1 MIGEIY
7 TSVMPYYDTVAKS
20 NRFKG
25 RPVLIIEDAHNDDYT
40 VLPISKVSKKQY
52 LDSVYD
58 VEIKQVDYPNLKLTC
73 DSYIRVHKQ
82 TTVHKTMLRCKI
94 SDLKYEYE
102 DLYLSVLELL
112 EQRNKELIN
121 GALC

>member
-7 TSVMPYYDTVAKS
+7 TSIMPYYDTATKS

-25 RPVLIIEDAHNDDYT
+25 RPVLIVEDARNDDYT

-52 LDSVYD
+52 LDSVYE
-58 VEIKQVDYPNLKLTC
+58 VEVKQVDYPNLKLTC
-73 DSYIRVHKQ
+73 DSDIRVHKQ

-94 SDLKYEYE
+94 SDLKYEYK
-102 DLYLSVLELL
+102 DLYLSVVELL

-121 GALC
+121 GALS

>member
-1 MIGEIY
+1 MIGKIY
-7 TSVMPYYDTVAKS
+7 WSIIPYFDVK
-20 NRFKG
+20 KG
-25 RPVLIIEDAHNDDYT
+25 RNSYKRRPVLIIGDIRNDDYT

-58 VEIKQVDYPNLKLTC
+58 VEVKQVDYPNLKLTC

-82 TTVHKTMLRCKI
+82 TTVHRAMLRDEI
-94 SDLKYEYE
+94 SDLKCAYE
-102 DLYLSVLELL
+102 DLYLSVLELF

-121 GALC
+121 SALS

>member
-1 MIGEIY
+1 MIGKIY
-7 TSVMPYYDTVAKS
+7 WSIIPYFDVK
-20 NRFKG
+20 KG
-25 RPVLIIEDAHNDDYT
+25 RNSYKRRPVLIIGDIRNDDYT

-58 VEIKQVDYPNLKLTC
+58 VKVKQVDYPNLKLTC

-82 TTVHKTMLRCKI
+82 TTVHRAMLRDEI
-94 SDLKYEYE
+94 SDLKCAYE
-102 DLYLSVLELL
+102 DLYLSVLELF

-121 GALC
+121 SALS

>member
-1 MIGEIY
+1 MVGKIY
-7 TSVMPYYDTVAKS
+7 KSIMPFYDSKAQKNLFKS
-20 NRFKG
+20 
-25 RPVLIIEDAHNDDYT
+25 RPVLIIGDIRNGDYT

-58 VEIKQVDYPNLKLTC
+58 IEVKMSNYPKLNLIF

-82 TTVHKTMLRCKI
+82 TTVHKTSLRDEI
-94 SDLKYEYE
+94 ANLRQEYE

-112 EQRNKELIN
+112 EQRNAELLDNAII
-121 GALC
+121 

>member
-1 MIGEIY
+1 MVGKIY
-7 TSVMPYYDTVAKS
+7 TSVMPYYDAITKS
-20 NRFKG
+20 TMFKG
-25 RPVLIIEDAHNDDYT
+25 RPVLIFEDARNDDYT

-58 VEIKQVDYPNLKLTC
+58 VEVKQADYHNLKLTC

-82 TTVHKTMLRCKI
+82 TTVHKTMFRCKI

-112 EQRNKELIN
+112 EQCNNELMS
-121 GALC
+121 GALS

>member
-1 MIGEIY
+1 MIGKIY
-7 TSVMPYYDTVAKS
+7 WSIIPYFDVK
-20 NRFKG
+20 KG
-25 RPVLIIEDAHNDDYT
+25 RNSYKRRPVLIIGDIRNDDYT

-58 VEIKQVDYPNLKLTC
+58 VEVKQVDYPNLKLTC

-82 TTVHKTMLRCKI
+82 TTVHRAMLRDEI
-94 SDLKYEYE
+94 SDLKCAHE
-102 DLYLSVLELL
+102 DLYLSVLELF

-121 GALC
+121 SALS